1 MSDAGAVEQQH
12 INSIARFNANL
23 LPVGGRP
30 GLPVAAL
37 ITPFA
42 NNVGAHVLYR
52 QPVLC
57 VGCAA
62 YINAYCSLRDDGC
75 WQCCFCGA
83 DNACFADNAATD
95 RAAYPELTARVVDYL
110 DRGGSLAT
118 LMAGL
123 SLESAAPAYILVVDG
138 SLPKASLTEL
148 ADSLSQVLQQ
158 LEPKALLALV
168 VYRSAVSV
176 YRLGSAGA
184 AVAVVLP
191 GQQPLSAEHTQAVFA
206 DGAFFGTVA
215 AHTADAAAVLRMLR
229 GAEGVAATATDTDTA
244 EQQQQVPIRQRR
256 RQRCLGAAV
265 HYALQLARSRDSSA
279 SRVLVFSAGCP
290 NCGPGALQSS
300 VPRSALAVGHDA
312 DALKAA
318 VQCYSDLAKS
328 AQQQGTGQ

>member
-1 MSDAGAVEQQH
+1 MRDAGASET
-12 INSIARFNANL
+12 IARFNSSS

-30 GLPVAAL
+30 GLPFGCVL
-37 ITPFA
+37 TPFA
-42 NNVGAHVLYR
+42 NHVGAHVLYR
-52 QPVLC
+52 PPVLC

-75 WQCCFCGA
+75 WRCCFCGA
-83 DNACFADNAATD
+83 ANACFADNAASN
-95 RAAYPELTARVVDYL
+95 RAAYPELSAGVVDYL

-123 SLESAAPAYILVVDG
+123 SLDEAAPAYILVVDG
-138 SLPKASLTEL
+138 SLPKAALAQL
-148 ADSLSQVLQQ
+148 ADSLLQILQQ
-158 LEPKALLALV
+158 LEPKALLAML
-168 VYRSAVSV
+168 VYRSAVSM

-191 GQQPLSAEHTQAVFA
+191 GQQPLSAEHTAAVFA

-215 AHTADAAAVLRMLR
+215 AHSADAAAVLRMLR
-229 GAEGVAATATDTDTA
+229 GAEGVAGTTATAGTA
-244 EQQQQVPIRQRR
+244 EQQQEVPIRQHR

-265 HYALQLARSRDSSA
+265 HYALHLARSKDSSA
-279 SRVLVFSAGCP
+279 ARVLVFSAGCP

-300 VPRSALAVGHDA
+300 VPRSAAAVGHDA

-318 VQCYSDLAKS
+318 VLYYSQLANS

>member
-1 MSDAGAVEQQH
+1 MRDGGRPHSE
-12 INSIARFNANL
+12 IIARFSSSS
-23 LPVGGRP
+23 LPVGDRP
-30 GLPVAAL
+30 GLPFGVVL
-37 ITPFA
+37 KPFA
-42 NNVGAHVLYR
+42 NHAGAHVLYR

-57 VGCAA
+57 AGCAA
-62 YINAYCSLRDDGC
+62 YISAYSSLRDDGC
-75 WQCCFCGA
+75 WRCCFCGA
-83 DNACFADNAATD
+83 DNACFADNAASD
-95 RAAYPELTARVVDYL
+95 RAAYPELTVCVVDYL

-118 LMAGL
+118 LMAGI
-123 SLESAAPAYILVVDG
+123 SLDSAAPAYILVVDG
-138 SLPKASLTEL
+138 SLLKAALAHL

-158 LEPKALLALV
+158 LEPKALLALL

-184 AVAVVLP
+184 AVAAVLP

-215 AHTADAAAVLRMLR
+215 SHSADAAAVLRMLR
-229 GAEGVAATATDTDTA
+229 GAEGTAGIAPTA
-244 EQQQQVPIRQRR
+244 GTTEQQQEVPIRQHR

-279 SRVLVFSAGCP
+279 ARVLVFSAGCP
-290 NCGPGALQSS
+290 NFGPGSLQSS
-300 VPRSALAVGHDA
+300 VPRSAAAIGHDA

-318 VQCYSDLAKS
+318 VQYYSQLGNT

>member
-1 MSDAGAVEQQH
+1 MRDTEQF
-12 INSIARFNANL
+12 NESIARFNSTS

-30 GLPVAAL
+30 GLPFGAL
-37 ITPFA
+37 LIPFA

-75 WQCCFCGA
+75 WRCCFCDA
-83 DNACFADNAATD
+83 ENACFADNAASD
-95 RAAYPELTARVVDYL
+95 RAAYPELTVCVVDYL

-118 LMAGL
+118 LMAGM
-123 SLESAAPAYILVVDG
+123 SLGDSAAPAYILVVDG
-138 SLPKASLTEL
+138 SLPKASLAQL
-148 ADSLSQVLQQ
+148 ADSLAQILQQ
-158 LEPKALLALV
+158 LDPKALLALL

-191 GQQPLSAEHTQAVFA
+191 GQQPLSAERTQAVFA

-215 AHTADAAAVLRMLR
+215 AHSADAAAVLRMLR
-229 GAEGVAATATDTDTA
+229 GAEGTAGITATTGTA
-244 EQQQQVPIRQRR
+244 EQQQEVPIRQHR
-256 RQRCLGAAV
+256 RQRCLAAAV
-265 HYALQLARSRDSSA
+265 HYALQLARSKDSSA
-279 SRVLVFSAGCP
+279 ARVLVFSAGCP

-300 VPRSALAVGHDA
+300 VPRPAAAVGHDA

-318 VQCYSDLAKS
+318 VEYYSQLANS